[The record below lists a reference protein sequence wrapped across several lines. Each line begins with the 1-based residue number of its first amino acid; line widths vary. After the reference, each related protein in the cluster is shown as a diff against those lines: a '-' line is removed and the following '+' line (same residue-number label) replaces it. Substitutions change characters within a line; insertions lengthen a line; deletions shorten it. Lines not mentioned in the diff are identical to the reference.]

1 MTSSLSLNLSVG
13 SEENVM
19 TPSNSTKSGTKTRI
33 ILVVGATGTLGGT
46 ITRMLLAEGKPV
58 RILARPHSK
67 YQPLAETGAQV
78 IMGDLKNR
86 ASLDPACKGID
97 TVITTANSALRG
109 GEDNIQTVDLQG
121 NRSLIDAAKAAG
133 VRHFIYV
140 SGNGADAKHPE
151 PMLNAKG
158 KTEEY
163 LIKSGMQ
170 YTIIAPNPFMDVW
183 IPMVIGGPI
192 TAGRPVTLVGGN
204 RKHSMIASVDV
215 AKFIM
220 AFVDSPK
227 AINKRLIIGGP
238 QAISFRDAVAAC
250 ERTLNRKIPVQTAV
264 PMQSIQGFPDNLLGL
279 LAGLDTYDSPI
290 EMTELNKAFGIKLM
304 SAEQFVTEM
313 LKGAGT

>member
-1 MTSSLSLNLSVG
+1 MASSDSR
-13 SEENVM
+13 
-19 TPSNSTKSGTKTRI
+19 KSGERTGM

-46 ITRMLLAEGKPV
+46 ITRMLLAEDKPV

-67 YQPLAETGAQV
+67 YQPLAEAGAQA

-86 ASLDPACKGID
+86 ASLDLACRDIN

-109 GEDNIQTVDLQG
+109 GDDNIQTVDLQG

-140 SGNGADAKHPE
+140 SGNGADANHPE

-192 TAGRPVTLVGGN
+192 TAGRPITLVGGN
-204 RKHSMIASVDV
+204 RKHSMIASLDV
-215 AKFIM
+215 AKFIV
-220 AFVDSPK
+220 AFVNNPR
-227 AINKRLIIGGP
+227 AINQRLIVGGP
-238 QAISFRDAVAAC
+238 QAISFRDAVVVC
-250 ERTLNRKIPVQTAV
+250 ERTLNRKMPVQTAA
-264 PMQSIQGFPDNLLGL
+264 PMQPIPGFPDNLLGL
-279 LAGLDTYDSPI
+279 LASLDTFDSPI
-290 EMTELNKAFGIKLM
+290 EMTELNKAFGIKLVSM
-304 SAEQFVTEM
+304 EQFVAEM
-313 LKGAGT
+313 LKGCKT